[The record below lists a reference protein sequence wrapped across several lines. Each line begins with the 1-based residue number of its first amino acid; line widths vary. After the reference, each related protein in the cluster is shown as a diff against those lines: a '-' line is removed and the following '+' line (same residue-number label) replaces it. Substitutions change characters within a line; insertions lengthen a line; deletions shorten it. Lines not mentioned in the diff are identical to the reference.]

1 MTNIYAKNMHFCNV
15 CILSRESI
23 NQLLFRHCIFPNAN
37 KGRVLNNS
45 ILNICLEL
53 TFIHYQFFAFY
64 YRIIMTFIIFKVIK
78 LYIYIWKDIGSNL
91 VFFVMGI
98 IYYLELPN
106 KRYPWNEVSWRTKYK
121 TMVYMTCYVLN
132 N

>member
-37 KGRVLNNS
+37 KGRVLNKFVLKSFFRIAIHLLS
-45 ILNICLEL
+45 I
-53 TFIHYQFFAFY
+53 H
-64 YRIIMTFIIFKVIK
+64 RIIMTFVIFKVLK
-78 LYIYIWKDIGSNL
+78 LYVYIWKDIGSNL